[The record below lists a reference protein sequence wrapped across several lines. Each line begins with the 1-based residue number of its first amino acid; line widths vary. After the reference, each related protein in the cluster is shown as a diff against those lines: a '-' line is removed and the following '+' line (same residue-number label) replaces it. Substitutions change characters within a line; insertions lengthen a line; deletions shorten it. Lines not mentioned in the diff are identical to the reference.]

1 MSSSALTEANVEAMD
16 FRLDFAQETLQ
27 SFKDRRARSRSPRG
41 LTDRTLQH
49 EITMKDIQIQGL
61 LAQCACKDGLIAEL
75 NKHIAQLHASWQ
87 QDCILAD
94 LKRSGNG
101 NAERD

>member
-16 FRLDFAQETLQ
+16 FRLDFAQETLR
-27 SFKDRRARSRSPRG
+27 SFKDRRARSRSPRIS
-41 LTDRTLQH
+41 RTLQH

-61 LAQCACKDGLIAEL
+61 LALCDCKDGLIAEL

-87 QDCILAD
+87 QDRILAD

>member
-27 SFKDRRARSRSPRG
+27 SFKDRRARSRSPRIS
-41 LTDRTLQH
+41 RSLQH

-87 QDCILAD
+87 QDRILAD

>member
-1 MSSSALTEANVEAMD
+1 M
-16 FRLDFAQETLQ
+16 
-27 SFKDRRARSRSPRG
+27 SRS
-41 LTDRTLQH
+41 LQH
-49 EITMKDIQIQGL
+49 EITMKDIQIQGI
-61 LAQCACKDGLIAEL
+61 LALCDCKDGLIAEL

-87 QDCILAD
+87 QDRILAD